1 MEGEKRPAEAEAPE
15 VAGGERRRVFREWK
29 GRRDMVKW
37 KSVGSNGEDESL
49 SPSKL
54 RSLAY

>member
-1 MEGEKRPAEAEAPE
+1 MSDQLRGDQERRGRAMEGEKRPAAAEAPE

-37 KSVGSNGEDESL
+37 KSVG
-49 SPSKL
+49 
-54 RSLAY
+54 